1 MNAELMFSTI
11 VEVSLI
17 AVCVVICVTMY
28 IEACHVRRDIEKA
41 CRDMENKARRLEKET
56 NEFKKTV
63 KVEVSNSV
71 LDYLEGKK

>member
-1 MNAELMFSTI
+1 MFSTI

-28 IEACHVRRDIEKA
+28 IAACHVRRDIEKA
-41 CRDMENKARRLEKET
+41 CRDMENKAYRLERET

-71 LDYLEGKK
+71 LDYLEGKQ